1 MANEAKMLTGVM
13 DATDDVMVSGP
24 SIYVYEAPVRLWHWG
39 NALCITILAVTGYFI
54 GSPPPTMPGEASD
67 SFLFGYIRFAHFSA
81 GQVLAVAFLARILW
95 SFWGNKYSRQIFY
108 LPVWEKTWWKGVLR
122 EARWYLFLEKEP
134 YKYIGHN
141 PLAHTAMFA
150 MFTLFN
156 LGMIITGFALYSEGA
171 GRDSWQAKVFG
182 WVFDIWPNSQDVHT
196 LHHLGMWVIVIFA
209 IIHIYAAVREDIM
222 SRQTMISTMISG
234 ERQFRDE
241 REG

>member
-156 LGMIITGFALYSEGA
+156 LGMIITGFALYSEGT

>member
-1 MANEAKMLTGVM
+1 MAHDAKMLTGVM
-13 DATDDVMVSGP
+13 DATDDVIVTGP

-54 GSPPPTMPGEASD
+54 GSPLPTMPGEASD
-67 SFLFGYIRFAHFSA
+67 SFLFGYIRFAHFAA

-95 SFWGNKYSRQIFY
+95 AFWGNKYSRQLFY
-108 LPVWEKTWWKGVLR
+108 LPIWEKTWWKGVIR
-122 EARWYLFLEKEP
+122 EFRWYLFLEKEP

-171 GRDSWQAKVFG
+171 GRDSWQAKTFG

-209 IIHIYAAVREDIM
+209 IVHIYAAVREDIM

>member
-1 MANEAKMLTGVM
+1 MANDAKMLTGVM
-13 DATDDVMVSGP
+13 DATDDVIVSGP

-54 GSPPPTMPGEASD
+54 GSPPPTMPGEASS
-67 SFLFGYIRFAHFSA
+67 SFLFGYIRFSHFAA

-95 SFWGNKYSRQIFY
+95 VFWGNKYSRQIFY
-108 LPVWEKTWWKGVLR
+108 LPVWEKTWWKGVIR

-156 LGMIITGFALYSEGA
+156 LGMIITGFALYSEGT

-209 IIHIYAAVREDIM
+209 IVHIYAAVREDIM

>member
-1 MANEAKMLTGVM
+1 M
-13 DATDDVMVSGP
+13 
-24 SIYVYEAPVRLWHWG
+24 RLWHWG

-67 SFLFGYIRFAHFSA
+67 SFLFGYIRFSHFAA

-95 SFWGNKYSRQIFY
+95 AFWGNKYSRQIFY
-108 LPVWEKTWWKGVLR
+108 LPVWEKTWWKGVIR
-122 EARWYLFLEKEP
+122 EFRWYLFLEKEP

-182 WVFDIWPNSQDVHT
+182 WVFDIWPNSQDVP
-196 LHHLGMWVIVIFA
+196 
-209 IIHIYAAVREDIM
+209 YAASLGHVGDRHLRHCPYLRGGAWRT
-222 SRQTMISTMISG
+222 S
-234 ERQFRDE
+234 
-241 REG
+241 

>member
-1 MANEAKMLTGVM
+1 MANEAKLLTGVPWTPPTKLSSPAHPSM
-13 DATDDVMVSGP
+13 SMRRRSASG
-24 SIYVYEAPVRLWHWG
+24 HWG

-95 SFWGNKYSRQIFY
+95 TFWGNKYSRQIFY
-108 LPVWEKTWWKGVLR
+108 LPVWEKTWWKGVIR

-134 YKYIGHN
+134 YKYIGPQPAGPYGDVRNVHAVQ
-141 PLAHTAMFA
+141 PRHDHHRLCALLRRRGPRQLASQGVR
-150 MFTLFN
+150 
-156 LGMIITGFALYSEGA
+156 LGVRYLAEF
-171 GRDSWQAKVFG
+171 
-182 WVFDIWPNSQDVHT
+182 QDVHT

-222 SRQTMISTMISG
+222 SRQT
-234 ERQFRDE
+234 
-241 REG
+241 

>member
-1 MANEAKMLTGVM
+1 MAMDGKGMRAEILRELTDNILPFWQGRMRDPNGGFYGAADCNGIV
-13 DATDDVMVSGP
+13 DKK
-24 SIYVYEAPVRLWHWG
+24 APR
-39 NALCITILAVTGYFI
+39 AAVI
-54 GSPPPTMPGEASD
+54 N
-67 SFLFGYIRFAHFSA
+67 
-81 GQVLAVAFLARILW
+81 ARILW
-95 SFWGNKYSRQIFY
+95 TFWGNKYSRQIFY
-108 LPVWEKTWWKGVLR
+108 LPVWERTWWRGVIR

-156 LGMIITGFALYSEGA
+156 LGMIITGGALYSEGA
-171 GRDSWQAKVFG
+171 GRDSLWAKAFG
-182 WVFDIWPNSQDVHT
+182 WVFAIWPNSMDVHT
-196 LHHLGMWVIVIFA
+196 IHHLGMWVIVIFA
-209 IIHIYAAVREDIM
+209 FIHIYAAVREDIM

>member
-1 MANEAKMLTGVM
+1 M
-13 DATDDVMVSGP
+13 DATDDVIVAGP

-67 SFLFGYIRFAHFSA
+67 SFLFGYIRFAHFAA

-95 SFWGNKYSRQIFY
+95 AFWGNKYSRQIFY
-108 LPVWEKTWWKGVLR
+108 LPVWEKTWWKGVIR

-156 LGMIITGFALYSEGA
+156 LGMIVTGFALYSEGA
-171 GRDSWQAKVFG
+171 GRDSWQAKLFG

-209 IIHIYAAVREDIM
+209 IVHIYAAVREDIM